1 MEGLASMVVLNETD
15 ELRLEAVMELS
26 FKASHLVMLHESTVE
41 DAVLDRDAGDAC
53 WLDAET
59 AVAVAA
65 DAHPGLTLARAA
77 ALSVK
82 NRQAASII
90 DRLMTSKLVTRR
102 DRRSGSGAGGSG
114 NKAGEY
120 QLFRDTGSGRPYFV
134 NAATGESSWECPIDA
149 PIQAFSDAGAAAATT
164 TARAQE
170 AEKAQRDS
178 EEKGG
183 GADAGGPGEEKGAVQ
198 GEGSVA
204 DGSVAEVEEGTGPG
218 DDVDDIGS
226 AVRLL

>member
-1 MEGLASMVVLNETD
+1 MESLASMVVLSETD

-26 FKASHLVMLHESTVE
+26 FKASHLVMLHESTAE
-41 DAVLDRDAGDAC
+41 DPVLDRDAC

-82 NRQAASII
+82 NRQAASTI
-90 DRLMTSKLVTRR
+90 DRLMTSKLVTRM
-102 DRRSGSGAGGSG
+102 DRRSGFGAGGSG

-183 GADAGGPGEEKGAVQ
+183 GADAVRLGEEQGAEH

-204 DGSVAEVEEGTGPG
+204 DGSVAGAEAGIAPG